1 MGNLID
7 LYEEIADF
15 VEQVESLANDVPD
28 FEDKEYVENDLND
41 AKDTLN
47 QWLENNKEWY
57 DKQMRKEEFMRNA
70 EFERSRL

>member
-1 MGNLID
+1 MGDLID

-28 FEDKEYVENDLND
+28 FEDKEYVKNDLND

>member
-1 MGNLID
+1 MGDLID

>member
-1 MGNLID
+1 MGDLID
-7 LYEEIADF
+7 LYEEIVNF

>member
-1 MGNLID
+1 MGDLID
-7 LYEEIADF
+7 LYEEIAGF

-28 FEDKEYVENDLND
+28 FEGKEYVENDLND

>member
-1 MGNLID
+1 MGDLID

-15 VEQVESLANDVPD
+15 VEQIESLANDVPD

>member
-1 MGNLID
+1 MGDLIG